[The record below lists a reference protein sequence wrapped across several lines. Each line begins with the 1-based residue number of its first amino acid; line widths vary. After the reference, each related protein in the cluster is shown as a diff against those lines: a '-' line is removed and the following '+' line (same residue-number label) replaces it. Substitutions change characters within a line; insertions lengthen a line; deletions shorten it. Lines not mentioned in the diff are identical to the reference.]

1 MHVPPLA
8 AVPDLDRELDDLYA
22 LPLEEFTRT
31 RNDLARRLKRA
42 HQTDAAAEVQAL
54 RKPTLASWVVNQ
66 LVRGEQRLVG
76 ALLAAADEVR
86 DAQVRALEGRASAT
100 DVREATDNERE
111 AVRPL
116 VSAARSLLGERA
128 NPALLERVSQTLRA
142 AALDEEVRPLLEA
155 GRLTEDVQAVGFGS
169 SSLAA
174 VQPVKPRRDEV
185 KRARQERLRAL
196 RAEARRLADE
206 AEVAEHALR
215 EAEQAVEG
223 LRAEAVERRAAA
235 DQAAEELREA
245 ESG

>member
-1 MHVPPLA
+1 MPPLA

-42 HQTDAAAEVQAL
+42 HQTEAAAEVQGL
-54 RKPTLASWVVNQ
+54 RKPSLAAWAVNQ

-86 DAQVRALEGRASAT
+86 DAQVRALEGRAAAAE
-100 DVREATDNERE
+100 VREATENERE

-128 NPALLERVSQTLRA
+128 TPTLLERVSQTLRA

-185 KRARQERLRAL
+185 RRARQERLRAL

-206 AEVAEHALR
+206 ADVAEHALR

-223 LRAEAVERRAAA
+223 LRAEAVQRRAAA

-245 ESG
+245 ESS

>member
-1 MHVPPLA
+1 MPPLA
-8 AVPDLDRELDDLYA
+8 AVPDLEQELDELYA

-42 HQTDAAAEVQAL
+42 HQTEAAAEVQAL
-54 RKPTLASWVVNQ
+54 RKPSVPAWAVNQ
-66 LVRGEQRLVG
+66 LARSEPRLLG

-86 DAQVRALEGRASAT
+86 DAQVRALEGRASAAE
-100 DVREATDNERE
+100 VREATENERE

-116 VSAARSLLGERA
+116 VTAARSLLGDRA
-128 NPALLERVSQTLRA
+128 TPALLERVSQTLRA
-142 AALDEEVRPLLEA
+142 AALDEKVRPLLET

-169 SSLAA
+169 SALAA

-196 RAEARRLADE
+196 RAEARRLAEE
-206 AEVAEHALR
+206 AAVAEHALR

-223 LRAEAVERRAAA
+223 LRAEAAERRAAA
-235 DQAAEELREA
+235 EQAAAELREA
-245 ESG
+245 ESA

>member
-1 MHVPPLA
+1 MPPLA
-8 AVPDLDRELDDLYA
+8 AVPDLDHELDELYA

-42 HQTDAAAEVQAL
+42 HQTEAAAEVQSL
-54 RKPTLASWVVNQ
+54 RKPSLAAWTANQ
-66 LVRGEQRLVG
+66 LVRNEQRLLG
-76 ALLAAADEVR
+76 TLLAAADEVR
-86 DAQVRALEGRASAT
+86 DAQVRALEGRASASE
-100 DVREATDNERE
+100 VREATDGERE

-116 VSAARSLLGERA
+116 VSAARQLLGERA
-128 NPALLERVSQTLRA
+128 TPTLLERVSQTLRA
-142 AALDEEVRPLLEA
+142 AALDEDVRPLLET
-155 GRLTEDVQAVGFGS
+155 GRLTEDIQAVGFGS
-169 SSLAA
+169 SALAA

-196 RAEARRLADE
+196 RAEARRLAAE

-223 LRAEAVERRAAA
+223 LRADAVQRRAAA
-235 DQAAEELREA
+235 EQAAEELREA